1 MKKWT
6 LIVLAGIMM
15 ATASFTSL
23 SAPVQAA
30 EEKVP
35 APAEKS
41 LTDAQKTELE
51 AMHKDV
57 LQREKDIIHKY
68 VEYGVMT
75 KDTADMILEHM
86 DKRFEKVKANGYIPP
101 RHFGKLPMPHQK
113 PEPRTND

>member
-1 MKKWT
+1 MNKIRQLAKTRVDKIRGVNEMKKWT

-23 SAPVQAA
+23 SPPVQAA

-57 LQREKDIIHKY
+57 LQREKAY
-68 VEYGVMT
+68 Y
-75 KDTADMILEHM
+75 
-86 DKRFEKVKANGYIPP
+86 P
-101 RHFGKLPMPHQK
+101 
-113 PEPRTND
+113 